1 VRGLY
6 VVAAVT
12 MAGVS
17 SVFALLAALEDRY
30 DLPSAGLGLIA
41 GSAFAA
47 ALVAQLGLSRYADR
61 GHGTRL
67 LRAGVLT
74 CAAGLLWF
82 AAGTELWQFVA
93 ARALLGAGVGMILPA
108 ARRAI
113 VLTAGARQGE
123 QLGVFYAAYLSGFVL
138 GPPVA
143 AVLTA
148 VADVRLPFLVLG
160 LVTLASLFWVRNV
173 VMPEGRPAAGGG
185 AEKRVM
191 RRLLADRRVLAAVL
205 VIVSFRY
212 SIGVFEP
219 LWAVHLDNL
228 GASTIVIGLSLTVF
242 TLPMLLIARRA
253 GRVSDTYGPR
263 VASLGA
269 AAASVPLIAS
279 LGFIPSV
286 PILFCMAIP
295 YGVMEAIES
304 PGTQAAVADAAP
316 HVDAASGQG
325 LGEAAGSLAA
335 AVGALTAAPMFS
347 WWGAGPTWLFSAAV
361 MATLLTTSALLDRP
375 VVRARTAASPAEPT
389 EPATAPTTIV

>member
-1 VRGLY
+1 MKGLY

-61 GHGTRL
+61 GYGTRL

-82 AAGTELWQFVA
+82 AVGTELWQFVA

-113 VLTAGARQGE
+113 VLTAGERQGE

-143 AVLTA
+143 AVLAA

-160 LVTLASLFWVRNV
+160 LVTLGSLFWVRKV
-173 VMPEGRPAAGGG
+173 VMPEGRAGAGGT

-242 TLPMLLIARRA
+242 TLPMLVIARRA

-304 PGTQAAVADAAP
+304 PGTQAAIADAAP
-316 HVDAASGQG
+316 HVDAASAQG
-325 LGEAAGSLAA
+325 LGEAAGSVAA
-335 AVGALTAAPMFS
+335 AIGALTAAPMFS
-347 WWGAGPTWLFSAAV
+347 WLGAGPTWLFSACV
-361 MATLLTTSALLDRP
+361 MGTLLTTSALLDRP
-375 VVRARTAASPAEPT
+375 VLRARASAPTAEPT
-389 EPATAPTTIV
+389 EPAAAPTTIV

>member
-1 VRGLY
+1 
-6 VVAAVT
+6 

-30 DLPSAGLGLIA
+30 GLPSFGLGLIA

-67 LRAGVLT
+67 LRAGVVT

-82 AAGTELWQFVA
+82 AVATQLWQFVA

-113 VLTAGARQGE
+113 VLTAGERQGE

-138 GPPVA
+138 GPPIA

-160 LVTLASLFWVRNV
+160 LVTLASLFSVRHV
-173 VMPEGRPAAGGG
+173 VMPEGPATAGDGLQ
-185 AEKRVM
+185 KRVM

-212 SIGVFEP
+212 
-219 LWAVHLDNL
+219 
-228 GASTIVIGLSLTVF
+228 
-242 TLPMLLIARRA
+242 
-253 GRVSDTYGPR
+253 
-263 VASLGA
+263 
-269 AAASVPLIAS
+269 
-279 LGFIPSV
+279 
-286 PILFCMAIP
+286 
-295 YGVMEAIES
+295 
-304 PGTQAAVADAAP
+304 
-316 HVDAASGQG
+316 
-325 LGEAAGSLAA
+325 
-335 AVGALTAAPMFS
+335 
-347 WWGAGPTWLFSAAV
+347 
-361 MATLLTTSALLDRP
+361 
-375 VVRARTAASPAEPT
+375 
-389 EPATAPTTIV
+389 